1 MARFT
6 GSRLSGGGV
15 VVTCPIPCRPTHVGS
30 RPSWCFLLLRA
41 RACPHSESLG
51 RAPAERRVS
60 AARVPAACPIP
71 CRPTHLGSR
80 PSWGFFLPHS
90 PGRAPGLGAER
101 RVSAA
106 RVPAACPIP
115 CRPTH
120 SGSRPTWAF
129 SLRRSHARPHSLAK
143 VRSSGQGL
151 PWAQRGFAARLL
163 AACPI
168 PCRPTHLGSRSSWGF
183 SLRRS
188 HARPHSLAKVR
199 SSCQGV
205 PCAQRR
211 FSPVGVCCS

>member
-6 GSRLSGGGV
+6 GSRLSEGGV

-41 RACPHSESLG
+41 HACPHSESESLG

-71 CRPTHLGSR
+71 CRPTHL
-80 PSWGFFLPHS
+80 
-90 PGRAPGLGAER
+90 
-101 RVSAA
+101 
-106 RVPAACPIP
+106 
-115 CRPTH
+115 
-120 SGSRPTWAF
+120 GSRPTWAF

-199 SSCQGV
+199 SSCQGL